1 MQVHCDASQTHCA
14 ECCVTFLVRALLLN
28 TNRLYSSRQSA
39 KLDALAAQRCVHVVQ
54 LQGNVFFGN
63 VQQVVD
69 CVKEEL
75 AVSSAPATTISST
88 GNSSATANAAVSS
101 AAVSSEKMY
110 LVLDCT
116 FVSTLDSTAMA
127 ALVSASTLYT
137 QLHDTAVTLRKR
149 AQFSVAIHELAGL

>member
-1 MQVHCDASQTHCA
+1 MMYVRVTSQH
-14 ECCVTFLVRALLLN
+14 N
-28 TNRLYSSRQSA
+28 NRLYSSRQSA

-75 AVSSAPATTISST
+75 AVSSTPATTP
-88 GNSSATANAAVSS
+88 ATASCNSDADASGSCTAAAAVSS
-101 AAVSSEKMY
+101 KKMY

-127 ALVSASTLYT
+127 ALVSASMSILI
-137 QLHDTAVTLRKR
+137 QP
-149 AQFSVAIHELAGL
+149 

>member
-1 MQVHCDASQTHCA
+1 MTAHKGVVASATCPA
-14 ECCVTFLVRALLLN
+14 RKLSNATVSTMYVYVTVFN
-28 TNRLYSSRQSA
+28 NRLYSSRQSA

-75 AVSSAPATTISST
+75 AVSSTPATIATSGSSSS
-88 GNSSATANAAVSS
+88 SSANASGSS
-101 AAVSSEKMY
+101 AAAAMSSKKMY

-127 ALVSASTLYT
+127 ALVSALSSTCSPLN
-137 QLHDTAVTLRKR
+137 ARR
-149 AQFSVAIHELAGL
+149 SV

>member
-1 MQVHCDASQTHCA
+1 MCTS
-14 ECCVTFLVRALLLN
+14 LLN
-28 TNRLYSSRQSA
+28 RRLYSSRQSA

-75 AVSSAPATTISST
+75 AVSSAPATTTATSSSSSANANAS
-88 GNSSATANAAVSS
+88 GNSTAAAAAAAASS
-101 AAVSSEKMY
+101 KKMY

-127 ALVSASTLYT
+127 ALVSVLLTTYR
-137 QLHDTAVTLRKR
+137 V
-149 AQFSVAIHELAGL
+149 